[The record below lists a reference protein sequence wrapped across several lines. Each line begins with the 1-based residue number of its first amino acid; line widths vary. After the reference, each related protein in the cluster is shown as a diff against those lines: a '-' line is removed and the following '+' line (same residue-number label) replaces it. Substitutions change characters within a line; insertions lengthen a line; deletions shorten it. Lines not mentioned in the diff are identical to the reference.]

1 MKAHLKYRVTQ
12 VFKMNRE
19 ITEIDDKINF
29 SYRHLQTL
37 TKLQAT
43 HNKSNQFQ
51 FGINSM
57 TNDDG
62 LDEESDLHPNQDYK
76 ELWSNEECP

>member
-37 TKLQAT
+37 TKLMAT
-43 HNKSNQFQ
+43 QNRV
-51 FGINSM
+51 INFNLEV
-57 TNDDG
+57 T
-62 LDEESDLHPNQDYK
+62 Q
-76 ELWSNEECP
+76 